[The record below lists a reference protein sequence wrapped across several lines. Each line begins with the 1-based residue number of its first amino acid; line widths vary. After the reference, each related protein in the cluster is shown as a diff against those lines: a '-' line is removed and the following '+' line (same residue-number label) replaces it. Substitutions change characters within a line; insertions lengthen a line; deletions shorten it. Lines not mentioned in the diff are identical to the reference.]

1 MEKFNTLDFIDSEDI
16 REHNKDTFF
25 SPTQKAILISRSQ
38 RQSIENKVKAMESL
52 LLEHMDWNFPYISDI
67 DNRRVSFREVA
78 FKRLEEW
85 KEVLGMRYDNKDA
98 VYISRL
104 SEVDYL
110 STDDGNPRFFS
121 NYSKAYESL
130 AMDKNR
136 YLDDLDLK
144 DARTLGEIIRITVDA
159 GNASYGYDQRHYL
172 FDTDMRLVDAYRKC
186 HEDTSQVRDIEDYR
200 CYIPLPFKAGDIVKC
215 ESPYH
220 ETYYGVFPC
229 DWKEPEN
236 RYGTSLYV
244 SLDTY
249 YPKEKLFEINDDTP
263 VLELSKCRDDE
274 LPEDQRMLK
283 VISAVRKGEV
293 DFYTVL
299 NQMSF
304 HRLDDMVKWFYKK

>member
-52 LLEHMDWNFPYISDI
+52 LLEHMDWNFPYISDT

-78 FKRLEEW
+78 SKRLEEW
-85 KEVLGMRYDNKDA
+85 KEVLEMRYDNKDV

-130 AMDKNR
+130 VMDKNR

-144 DARTLGEIIRITVDA
+144 DERTLGEIIRITVDA

-172 FDTDMRLVDAYRKC
+172 FDTDMRLIDAYRRC
-186 HEDTSQVRDIEDYR
+186 YNDSCAVSGLDAYY

-220 ETYYGVFPC
+220 KTYYGVFPY

-249 YPKEKLFEINDDTP
+249 YEKEKLFEINDDTP

-283 VISAVRKGEV
+283 VISAVRKGEL
-293 DFYTVL
+293 DFYTIL
-299 NQMSF
+299 NRLSF
-304 HRLDDMVKWFYKK
+304 CKLDDLVRWFYKE